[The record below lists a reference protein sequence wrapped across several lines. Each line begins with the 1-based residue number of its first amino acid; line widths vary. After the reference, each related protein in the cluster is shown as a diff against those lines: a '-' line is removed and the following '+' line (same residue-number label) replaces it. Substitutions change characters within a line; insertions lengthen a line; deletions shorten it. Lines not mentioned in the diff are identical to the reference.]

1 MFSCDHTSLLYKKY
15 LVTLTSNDIWSLGQF
30 AYLKIDLSV
39 CTLSQLLSLTKAL
52 FSLTG
57 NVLLWQKIKAFDNF
71 FMSQK
76 MKNSLWLHLKFT
88 TKNVEHYLWTWWCT
102 LNPMI
107 PKMMTAANTE
117 VAQFVKATI
126 KASLQ
131 LEIFLAVLGFKVELQ
146 LIITLASLVQ

>member
-1 MFSCDHTSLLYKKY
+1 
-15 LVTLTSNDIWSLGQF
+15 
-30 AYLKIDLSV
+30 
-39 CTLSQLLSLTKAL
+39 
-52 FSLTG
+52 
-57 NVLLWQKIKAFDNF
+57 
-71 FMSQK
+71 
-76 MKNSLWLHLKFT
+76 
-88 TKNVEHYLWTWWCT
+88 
-102 LNPMI
+102 MI